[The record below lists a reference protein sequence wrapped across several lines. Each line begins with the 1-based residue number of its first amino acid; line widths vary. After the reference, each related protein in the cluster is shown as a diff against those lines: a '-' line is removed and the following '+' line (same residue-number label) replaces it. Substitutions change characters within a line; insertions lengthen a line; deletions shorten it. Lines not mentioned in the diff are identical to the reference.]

1 MSRVYRTHSLSS
13 ERDKLLKLIV
23 YSISKIPEENEGSD
37 RYKDLTAFIALT
49 SKAVIDSIDTT
60 IKAWEK
66 RGYWIKA
73 DKFRDKWSWIYLF
86 FDSLKEIILHEDW
99 HQLSGLFNS
108 IQIYLSDVTV
118 PKRPSFDKPWI
129 GSYHKFI
136 NK

>member
-1 MSRVYRTHSLSS
+1 LSRVYRTHSLSS

-99 HQLSGLFNS
+99 HQLSGLFSS

-129 GSYHKFI
+129 GSYDKFI